1 MPTAGL
7 MADGEKGGG
16 GGAWSFVPTWDGSPQ
31 TWRAFKREM
40 SWWLAGLDHSTTTKY
55 NLAARWLSRQ
65 SGVVRQRGEEF
76 LPEELAH
83 QPEVK
88 TTDPQTGESYVLTPE
103 HPLAGIN
110 KLLRALE
117 EMTGRTSLDKR
128 GELRGQFFNELRRRP
143 RERISEF
150 CTRFRMLV
158 SELRAEGV
166 ALPSSELGWFLRDK
180 LGLDPLRKQ
189 LLETGLA
196 GKEEYE
202 GIEREVLRLFKD
214 LHTADPL
221 YKRLGDGGRGNTLKP
236 FAPPSSSMSSRSSIP
251 SSAATQSSSSV

>member
-1 MPTAGL
+1 MELCTHLGWVTTD
-7 MADGEKGGG
+7 MESIQKGDVLVVG
-16 GGAWSFVPTWDGSPQ
+16 WINY
-31 TWRAFKREM
+31 
-40 SWWLAGLDHSTTTKY
+40 STTTKY

-196 GKEEYE
+196 AKEEYE

-236 FAPPSSSMSSRSSIP
+236 FEPPSSSMSSRSSIP